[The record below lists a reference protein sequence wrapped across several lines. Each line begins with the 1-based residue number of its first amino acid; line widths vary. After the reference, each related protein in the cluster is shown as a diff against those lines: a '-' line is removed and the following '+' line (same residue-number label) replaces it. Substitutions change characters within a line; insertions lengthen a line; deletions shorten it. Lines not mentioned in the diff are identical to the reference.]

1 MTEKFDPFNL
11 TDSQEDHWAV
21 HLPAFSGFYI
31 QQMAK
36 LDDNPDHYGPDRFG
50 PTFDKGHRGLDFY
63 NGGGYFTYK
72 WGLYSA
78 GHAKLDI
85 EKSKESERFV
95 QSRKRDGSTFLLGD
109 SGGFQIAKGAGHF
122 KNVDWSDFEGAG
134 GDKIREKVLRWLEE
148 TSDFSMTLDIPA
160 FAAEPPL
167 SLKTGLTSFGDTLD
181 LSLLNLYYF
190 VKNRVPGKT
199 KFLNVLSGTNF
210 ENSSRWYEGVKAFSD
225 PIEVEKM
232 DFERERTLEGY
243 AFAGINMKHMP
254 SVLARM
260 ADLLRDDLIKD
271 KEWIHFLGIG
281 RLDWAC
287 YLTSIQRQLRNY
299 EPKITVSFDCASAF
313 LAVAKG
319 QMYSNPSYTPKRFGY
334 NMNSAIDDRNLKEST
349 LQMPFPGPIASR
361 MNLGHMCRLGPGE
374 HNKQGKLNNTSWD
387 TASYLLGMAS
397 NVYIHVNAV
406 QEANRMADMEYTKF
420 NLSYKDWS
428 KQKRGSQ
435 VNEVSDF
442 VPANILFFNSFV
454 ESFFDNSMSHEDRM
468 SMIEDNRQFLEAISF
483 GGQKG
488 NVFGNL
494 FDMSDITTTETEAVD
509 AIASYADVDDLDED

>member
-1 MTEKFDPFNL
+1 
-11 TDSQEDHWAV
+11 
-21 HLPAFSGFYI
+21 
-31 QQMAK
+31 
-36 LDDNPDHYGPDRFG
+36 
-50 PTFDKGHRGLDFY
+50 
-63 NGGGYFTYK
+63 
-72 WGLYSA
+72 
-78 GHAKLDI
+78 
-85 EKSKESERFV
+85 
-95 QSRKRDGSTFLLGD
+95 
-109 SGGFQIAKGAGHF
+109 
-122 KNVDWSDFEGAG
+122 
-134 GDKIREKVLRWLEE
+134 
-148 TSDFSMTLDIPA
+148 
-160 FAAEPPL
+160 
-167 SLKTGLTSFGDTLD
+167 
-181 LSLLNLYYF
+181 
-190 VKNRVPGKT
+190 
-199 KFLNVLSGTNF
+199 
-210 ENSSRWYEGVKAFSD
+210 
-225 PIEVEKM
+225 
-232 DFERERTLEGY
+232 
-243 AFAGINMKHMP
+243 
-254 SVLARM
+254 
-260 ADLLRDDLIKD
+260 
-271 KEWIHFLGIG
+271 
-281 RLDWAC
+281 
-287 YLTSIQRQLRNY
+287 LTSIQRQLRNY

-468 SMIEDNRQFLEAISF
+468 NMIEDNRQFLEAISF